1 MGLTICHGTL
11 HEAGLGL
18 EEWRVDLVTESH
30 IGVQGGLELDLAES
44 RYRSIVYYRSTEKYP
59 KVRLRFS

>member
-1 MGLTICHGTL
+1 MGLSGDITICHGTL

-30 IGVQGGLELDLAES
+30 IGVQGGLELDLAD
-44 RYRSIVYYRSTEKYP
+44 IVQ
-59 KVRLRFS
+59 